1 VTPAPD
7 IRAATPA
14 DRESVRRVVAAA
26 FADDGQTVAAMVD
39 ALDAAGRVV
48 AGLVAEV
55 DGVVVGHVQLNRSW
69 VDARERL
76 VDVLVLS
83 PLSVDPGHQGRG
95 IGTAL
100 VAAAIAAAAETG
112 APALFLEGS
121 PDYYAARGFRRA
133 DEVGFERPSARIPG
147 AAFQVVVLPA
157 HEAWMTGR
165 LVYCDAFWAL
175 ECVGLRDPL
184 LSELESRFA

>member
-1 VTPAPD
+1 MTVIRPA
-7 IRAATPA
+7 TVA

-26 FADDGQTVAAMVD
+26 FADDGPTVAAMVD
-39 ALDAAGRVV
+39 ALDRAGRIVV
-48 AGLVAEV
+48 DLVAEV
-55 DGVVVGHVQLNRSW
+55 DGAVVGHVQLNRSW

-83 PLSVDPGHQGRG
+83 PLSVDPLHQGSG

-100 VAAAIAAAAETG
+100 VAAAIAAAGDTG

-121 PDYYAARGFRRA
+121 PEYYTARGFRRA
-133 DEVGFERPSARIPG
+133 DEVGFERPSVRIPG
-147 AAFQVVVLPA
+147 AAFQVVMFPA
-157 HEAWMTGR
+157 HEDWMTGR

-175 ECVGLRDPL
+175 DCVGLRDPL
-184 LSELESRFA
+184 LSELESRPA